1 MQFYL
6 LKPGRRRGFT
16 LIELLVVIAII
27 AILIALLLPAVQQA
41 REAARR
47 STCKNNLKQVGIAL
61 HNYHE
66 THRCFPPGWVQPSR
80 ASTCQANSSSS
91 TSGCLPGWGWGTML
105 LPFIEQATLYNALNV
120 RSTHLVV
127 TPSTESKTTIPIFR
141 CPSDSGSNLNSDR
154 GGHATS
160 NYKGVYG
167 SRGANNA
174 VNSNPH
180 NSAPGNGSFWSNS
193 NTRLRDITDGAS
205 NTVMIGETA
214 RGRVGS
220 ITYNGAI
227 WVGYYDN
234 GKTASVVWLTE
245 NHPAAL
251 INGTREWAFSSRHTG
266 GAHFLLGDG
275 AVRFLSENL
284 DGTTYENLGRISDG
298 NVIGEF

>member
-1 MQFYL
+1 MQFTL
-6 LKPGRRRGFT
+6 LNPAKRRGFT

-66 THRCFPPGWVQPSR
+66 THRCFPSGWAQPST
-80 ASTCQANSSSS
+80 ASTCQANS
-91 TSGCLPGWGWGTML
+91 TAPSGCRPGWGWGTML
-105 LPFIEQATLYNALNV
+105 LPFIEQATLYNALDV
-120 RSTHLVV
+120 RSTQLVV
-127 TPSTESKTTIPIFR
+127 PPSDASKTTIPIFR
-141 CPSDSGSNLNSDR
+141 CPSDSGSKLNSDR

-167 SRGANNA
+167 TRGINRT

-180 NSAPGNGSFWSNS
+180 NTAAGDGSFSSNS
-193 NTRLRDITDGAS
+193 STRLRDITDGAS
-205 NTVMIGETA
+205 NTTMIGETT

-220 ITYNGAI
+220 NTYNGGI

-251 INGTREWAFSSRHTG
+251 INGTREWAFSSTHTG

-275 AVRFLSENL
+275 AVRFLSENI
-284 DGTTYENLGRISDG
+284 DGTTYENLGSISDG